1 MRWRNASGVVPA
13 TTRDG
18 LDIVRL
24 AYNLPAT
31 PSQQC
36 QRENSR
42 ATSSSVGRA
51 GRTRRSCRDGSAYR
65 FLDYQYAANVRLHE
79 ALCTVTNGGIDTG
92 ARQAADIL
100 AALPSGQHSHMIT
113 ETGKTVLRAV
123 PLEKRQLPAVREF
136 REVLATTAQARLSVR
151 VGARVTA

>member
-1 MRWRNASGVVPA
+1 M
-13 TTRDG
+13 
-18 LDIVRL
+18 
-24 AYNLPAT
+24 
-31 PSQQC
+31 
-36 QRENSR
+36 
-42 ATSSSVGRA
+42 
-51 GRTRRSCRDGSAYR
+51 
-65 FLDYQYAANVRLHE
+65 
-79 ALCTVTNGGIDTG
+79 TNGGIDTG